1 MVFLLVPQSERPKKD
16 YVFVKEVHEEGT
28 LVCDVLRQCNTE
40 SFFTDPCD
48 SKLLNI
54 VRARDISRTTR
65 RLISKQQLIRK
76 AVCLP
81 ANPGLM
87 MWVRAVW
94 KEPNGEEEG
103 VIPEVWVKDNMV
115 HWPPGANV
123 TKAAKEMRMPA
134 SSWKMFPLLK
144 IKFKSN
150 EDESTPDGSRSEV
163 LALHASVPRLNT
175 TELHA
180 TVPNLRPTAPH
191 GRSSTLHASAP
202 TLHASAPKLHASA
215 PKLQASAPT
224 LHASAP
230 TLHASAPT
238 LHASAP
244 KLQASAPTLHTIV
257 LHATIPNLRPTAPH
271 ASSPALQTT
280 ALYASYTPHH
290 GSPSLQH
297 SSQHQPS
304 RSSYEFSHNPEFQK
318 RVLYLLSDIRAK
330 LSEVG
335 QNREPPESQ
344 FHLEKMNSRRELKNL
359 EGQLADDEKRN
370 VMKAVEEQ
378 LAVFHGGPATAVSPG
393 SPSIESWYSRWNSR
407 RRSLRPRRTV
417 GEVRGQVR
425 LGGSASREVQV
436 NQVNCELREVG
447 ISDGKGE
454 VKVTLWDSFIGQVEE
469 GLSYAFKNLSTLD
482 REGFIGLCTGPT
494 SSIEEI
500 ADLDVPEEGGGEQN
514 DTSTALFSAT
524 IKGIEVRI
532 VRKCSSCRF
541 VQTKFVKRS
550 ETHRCEA
557 CRLKQVALSF
567 CPSFAGKAILST
579 AGGKHSVTLT
589 SSALSS
595 YLRGAGLGKIF
606 NDHAAIEDY
615 FLQSAAFD
623 LKVSVDGFLES
634 IHPANEI
641 GSSGTGELWDT
652 DEAEDAQLVR
662 WPEEVSFM
670 RSCE

>member
-1 MVFLLVPQSERPKKD
+1 MAYHRNWRKRHAEVLSLAADDSNSSDTDGLQRAQFSEDETASLAPSADGNISDYNSDASVVSSDTDSEVADNRCDHSAEESAPDLGEEIAAWATTNKCKRSANKD

-28 LVCDVLRQCNTE
+28 LVCDVLRRCNTE

-76 AVCLP
+76 VVCLP

-150 EDESTPDGSRSEV
+150 EDESTPDGSRSEDLSSPKPKPPRV
-163 LALHASVPRLNT
+163 PKMSSQASGSEENMSKSRSRSPLHDSHFLLQSSRSPRQRSQT
-175 TELHA
+175 QHHSTSHH
-180 TVPNLRPTAPH
+180 RSQSPTHSTPRQEFH
-191 GRSSTLHASAP
+191 TPRQRSHTPRQRSQ
-202 TLHASAPKLHASA
+202 LHASA

-244 KLQASAPTLHTIV
+244 TLHATVLHATVPNLRPTALHTSGTILHTIV

-280 ALYASYTPHH
+280 ALYASGPTLPTTDPPLCSTALNI
-290 GSPSLQH
+290 SPPALLMSFPTVQVGGT
-297 SSQHQPS
+297 STE
-304 RSSYEFSHNPEFQK
+304 RTESYSHWIME

-370 VMKAVEEQ
+370 VMVSRLIRIGGANLEDCVKNVMKSSPPGQADSAKQYANGGEE
-378 LAVFHGGPATAVSPG
+378 PKTP
-393 SPSIESWYSRWNSR
+393 IE
-407 RRSLRPRRTV
+407 
-417 GEVRGQVR
+417 
-425 LGGSASREVQV
+425 
-436 NQVNCELREVG
+436 
-447 ISDGKGE
+447 K
-454 VKVTLWDSFIGQVEE
+454 
-469 GLSYAFKNLSTLD
+469 KNLGRTQAQPGD
-482 REGFIGLCTGPT
+482 
-494 SSIEEI
+494 SSSPL
-500 ADLDVPEEGGGEQN
+500 AK
-514 DTSTALFSAT
+514 AAASAQAQQ
-524 IKGIEVRI
+524 
-532 VRKCSSCRF
+532 CL
-541 VQTKFVKRS
+541 
-550 ETHRCEA
+550 HN
-557 CRLKQVALSF
+557 
-567 CPSFAGKAILST
+567 KA
-579 AGGKHSVTLT
+579 
-589 SSALSS
+589 
-595 YLRGAGLGKIF
+595 
-606 NDHAAIEDY
+606 
-615 FLQSAAFD
+615 
-623 LKVSVDGFLES
+623 
-634 IHPANEI
+634 
-641 GSSGTGELWDT
+641 
-652 DEAEDAQLVR
+652 
-662 WPEEVSFM
+662 
-670 RSCE
+670 